1 MPSIRDI
8 FPDKWLKA
16 AHLILADGRRPIL
29 AVTVKGAGVEK
40 LHNPNTKQQEPKLVV
55 EFEAKDKRLVCNKTQ
70 AEAIAAIAGT
80 EDYTKWRG
88 VKLAIQAGIAPNKKD
103 TILILTPAP
112 APKTQA
118 QAQTQT
124 QAQTQAQEEEAQEAE
139 TQDHDQD
146 PWHMTQEE
154 EAQEHDLEHDP
165 DDNPF
170 A

>member
-1 MPSIRDI
+1 MPSIRDV

-16 AHLILADGRRPIL
+16 SHLILADGRRPIL

-40 LHNPNTKQQEPKLVV
+40 LHNPNTATKEPRLIV
-55 EFEAKDKRLVCNKTQ
+55 EFEAKDKRLICNKTQ

-80 EDYTKWRG
+80 EDYTQWRG
-88 VKLAIQAGIAPNKKD
+88 VKLAIQAGIAPNRKD
-103 TILILTPAP
+103 TILVLSAP

-118 QAQTQT
+118 QAQDPGHKT
-124 QAQTQAQEEEAQEAE
+124 QAQAQETEAQ
-139 TQDHDQD
+139 DQD
-146 PWHMTQEE
+146 PWRMTQEA
-154 EAQEHDLEHDP
+154 EAQEHDLEHDLD

>member
-55 EFEAKDKRLVCNKTQ
+55 EFEAKDKRLICNKTQ

-112 APKTQA
+112 TPKTQA
-118 QAQTQT
+118 QAQA
-124 QAQTQAQEEEAQEAE
+124 QAQTQAQAQA
-139 TQDHDQD
+139 
-146 PWHMTQEE
+146 
-154 EAQEHDLEHDP
+154 EAQEHDLEYDLD

>member
-1 MPSIRDI
+1 MPSIRDV

-16 AHLILADGRRPIL
+16 SHLILADGRRPIL

-40 LHNPNTKQQEPKLVV
+40 LHNPNTATKEPRLIV
-55 EFEAKDKRLVCNKTQ
+55 EFEAKDKRLICNKTQ

-80 EDYTKWRG
+80 EDYTQWRG
-88 VKLAIQAGIAPNKKD
+88 VKLAIQAGIAPNRKD
-103 TILILTPAP
+103 TILVLSAP
-112 APKTQA
+112 APK
-118 QAQTQT
+118 TQT
-124 QAQTQAQEEEAQEAE
+124 QAQTQAQEEEAQETE

-165 DDNPF
+165 DNPF